1 MIFRR
6 TSCRGAPCTI
16 RATVP
21 MLLGTVLFRALI
33 IVLMNLIID
42 VSYGFLGL
50 SIRACAT
57 SRGAIVHDGHL
68 PSEGKGQGRI
78 DA

>member
-1 MIFRR
+1 MHD
-6 TSCRGAPCTI
+6 SCHGA
-16 RATVP
+16 
-21 MLLGTVLFRALI
+21 MLMGTVLFSALI

-68 PSEGKGQGRI
+68 PSEGKGPGRI